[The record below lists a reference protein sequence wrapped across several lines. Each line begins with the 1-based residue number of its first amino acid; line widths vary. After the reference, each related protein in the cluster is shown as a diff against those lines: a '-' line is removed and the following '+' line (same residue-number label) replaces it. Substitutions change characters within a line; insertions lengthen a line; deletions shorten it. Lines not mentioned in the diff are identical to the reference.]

1 MGSVLDLGA
10 DVGPESL
17 GPGSSI
23 VTVNGANKS
32 DSTDP
37 FSSPFSN
44 KSDSTDPFTNKSGT
58 E

>member
-37 FSSPFSN
+37 F
-44 KSDSTDPFTNKSGT
+44 TNKSGT